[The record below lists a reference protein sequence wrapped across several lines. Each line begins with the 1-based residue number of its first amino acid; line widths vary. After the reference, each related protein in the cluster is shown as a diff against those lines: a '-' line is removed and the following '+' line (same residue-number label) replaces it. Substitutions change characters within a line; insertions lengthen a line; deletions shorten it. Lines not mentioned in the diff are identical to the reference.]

1 MRIQEKGKG
10 KGKGKRRDEIQTG
23 IQTEP
28 RTKQSGVKIKKE
40 QASSRNKK
48 VIKERK
54 DSSLG
59 R

>member
-10 KGKGKRRDEIQTG
+10 KRRNEIQTG